1 MPFVFTYISHTRL
14 NGKRS
19 SIVGIQE
26 MLRGCWESMSKL
38 NVTEKWLWCAWNRI
52 LKKNVSCLKMNDED
66 VDVCVCCWIYD
77 EICWHC
83 SIWTSACC
91 QSQPHD
97 IPVLLFWSMWCKKKQ
112 SCALMTASVICFI
125 FSTQSLK
132 RSIRRIPYSKMGH
145 CYLAIAHCRHSESK
159 AVLRFM
165 AHVHQ
170 QAIQWTKVFRLG
182 H

>member
-1 MPFVFTYISHTRL
+1 MPFVFTYIGHTRL

-26 MLRGCWESMSKL
+26 MLRCCWESMSKL

-66 VDVCVCCWIYD
+66 VDVCVC
-77 EICWHC
+77 
-83 SIWTSACC
+83 
-91 QSQPHD
+91 
-97 IPVLLFWSMWCKKKQ
+97 VLLDVWWNMLTAQKNQ

-132 RSIRRIPYSKMGH
+132 RSIRRIPYSRMGH
-145 CYLAIAHCRHSESK
+145 SYLAIAHSRHSESK

-170 QAIQWTKVFRLG
+170 QAIQWTKVFRLLCKTNNMK
-182 H
+182 